1 MKIIDERTSCKKDYF
16 KVGQII
22 EDELNLFMIVAINL
36 KFGLVNLS
44 TGEMMTGLQYDS
56 LAALAEA
63 NWMLNKVNAEL
74 VIPNE
79 VQ

>member
-1 MKIIDERTSCKKDYF
+1 MKIIDERLSCKKDYF

-22 EDELNLFMIVAINL
+22 EDELNLFMIVQVDL

-44 TGEMMTGLQYDS
+44 TGEVMTGLQYDTLS
-56 LAALAEA
+56 AMAEA
-63 NWMLNKVNAEL
+63 NWMLNKVDAEL

-79 VQ
+79 IQ